1 MLNDTFY
8 LAAQLAKLAAVMAA
22 AYATVYIAFIIR

>member
-1 MLNDTFY
+1 MRDALY